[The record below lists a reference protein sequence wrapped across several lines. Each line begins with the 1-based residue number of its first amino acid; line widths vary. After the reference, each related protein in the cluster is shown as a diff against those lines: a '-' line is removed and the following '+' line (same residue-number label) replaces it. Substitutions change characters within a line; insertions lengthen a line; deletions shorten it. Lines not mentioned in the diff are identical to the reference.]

1 MIVVMTLNVVIPN
14 TADKFNVLNTEQ
26 DLTES
31 TRGYMKKFQKEWD
44 RIYKT
49 RTRLMDAY
57 REFAQDHHR
66 NYFEQRVR
74 DMKIHIDELNK
85 KLKN

>member
-1 MIVVMTLNVVIPN
+1 
-14 TADKFNVLNTEQ
+14 
-26 DLTES
+26 
-31 TRGYMKKFQKEWD
+31 MKKFQKEWE

-66 NYFEQRVR
+66 NDFEQRVR

>member
-1 MIVVMTLNVVIPN
+1 MLSI
-14 TADKFNVLNTEQ
+14 ADRCKGKNLEQ
-26 DLTES
+26 FITES